1 MSRFNQASD
10 EAAHWIVAKADGP
23 LSREEQA
30 RFDAW
35 FAASEGNKAAYWRLE
50 QGWEEADRIAALGPL
65 KSAPEKSARLHP
77 SARWLA
83 PLPIAASLALACGLY
98 SLPQMLDPGTRRN
111 DAANTYATPVGGQRT
126 IGLEDGSR
134 VQLNTASEVRATVT
148 ARSREVWLD
157 RGEAFF
163 EVAHKDGV
171 PFRVHAGDRLITVL
185 GTKFSVRRD
194 GPQIAVTVL
203 EGRVR
208 VDQLLGNKPI
218 RSATIV
224 GGDMAL
230 AKGEAMMVASHS
242 DARVEGALSWR
253 NGMLTFDQDSLIG
266 IATEFNRYNQKK
278 MVIADAE
285 AGATRISGVFPA
297 SDPDAFA
304 ELLRDAY
311 GLKVT
316 RTSGKITV
324 TN

>member
-1 MSRFNQASD
+1 MSRSNQASD
-10 EAAHWIVAKADGP
+10 EAAHWIVAKADGA

-50 QGWEEADRIAALGPL
+50 QGWEDADRIAALGPFR
-65 KSAPEKSARLHP
+65 PVREQPARFRP

-83 PLPIAASLALACGLY
+83 PLPIAASLALVWGLY
-98 SLPQMLDPGTRRN
+98 GLPQTLDPWADQN
-111 DAANTYATPVGGQRT
+111 VAASIYATPVGGRRT

-134 VQLNTASEVRATVT
+134 VQLNTASEVRAAVT
-148 ARSREVWLD
+148 ARAREVWLD

-171 PFRVHAGDRLITVL
+171 PFLVYAGDRLITVL
-185 GTKFSVRRD
+185 GTKFAVRRD

-208 VDQLLGNKPI
+208 VDQLQGGRPV

-224 GGDMAL
+224 GGDIAL

-253 NGMLTFDQDSLIG
+253 NGMLTFDQDSLTA
-266 IATEFNRYNQKK
+266 IAGEFNRYNQKK
-278 MVIADAE
+278 MMIADAE

-316 RTSGKITV
+316 RTPAKITV
-324 TN
+324 SN

>member
-10 EAAHWIVAKADGP
+10 QAAHWIVAKADGP

-50 QGWEEADRIAALGPL
+50 QGWEDADRIAALGPL
-65 KSAPEKSARLHP
+65 EPAREKPARFRP

-83 PLPIAASLALACGLY
+83 PLPIAASLALAWGLY
-98 SLPQMLDPGTRRN
+98 GLPRTLDPWADRN
-111 DAANTYATPVGGQRT
+111 IAASIYATPVGGQRT
-126 IGLEDGSR
+126 VGLEDGSR
-134 VQLNTASEVRATVT
+134 VQLNTASEVRAAVT

-171 PFRVHAGDRLITVL
+171 PFLVHAGDRLITVL

-194 GPQIAVTVL
+194 GPQVAVTVL

-208 VDQLLGNKPI
+208 VDQLKDDKPI

-224 GGDMAL
+224 GGDIAL
-230 AKGEAMMVASHS
+230 ANGEAMMVASHS
-242 DARVEGALSWR
+242 NARVEGALSWR
-253 NGMLTFDQDSLIG
+253 NGMLTFDQDSLTA
-266 IATEFNRYNQKK
+266 IAAEFNRYNQKK
-278 MVIADAE
+278 MAVADAE
-285 AGATRISGVFPA
+285 VGATRISGVFPA

-316 RTSGKITV
+316 RTSAKITV